1 MLGRAVQRPVEVA
14 GTTLRLTSELLR
26 IATGS
31 TPRQPEKGDRRF
43 ADEAWRS
50 NPLFTRVLQSY
61 LAMESALSEYA
72 DHSGGQ
78 GRESERSKFLLSQ
91 VSSALAPTNF
101 LATNPTALRTAAET
115 GGQSLIKGAR
125 NMFNDVLSGRPIP
138 SQVDESQFKVGK
150 NLASTPGSV
159 VARTEM
165 FELIQYIP
173 QTPKVREVPVL
184 IVPSIVNKFYVL
196 DLATQRSVIELM
208 VRNRLTVYVWPG
220 ATPSSDTTAGAC
232 RTIRTPSTPPSTPHG
247 RSARAKGE
255 PVGRLRRRTGGG
267 VAGRPP
273 RRQG

>member
-1 MLGRAVQRPVEVA
+1 MSSPAKKTDDDGTDSVLGQQIMGDFRPGDLFNTAANVLGRAVQRPVEVA

-173 QTPKVREVPVL
+173 Q
-184 IVPSIVNKFYVL
+184 
-196 DLATQRSVIELM
+196 
-208 VRNRLTVYVWPG
+208 
-220 ATPSSDTTAGAC
+220 
-232 RTIRTPSTPPSTPHG
+232 
-247 RSARAKGE
+247 
-255 PVGRLRRRTGGG
+255 
-267 VAGRPP
+267 P
-273 RRQG
+273 RRCARFRCSSCRPS